1 MRTELT
7 KYVIKRKDMDN
18 DDLVIE
24 GDSLTVGS
32 ALGNDVLLNHPTVSR
47 THAGICE
54 IEGAFWIKNLSSS
67 NGTIVNGSLIET
79 VQLQTEDS
87 IQVGVFVLKPTVNE
101 GEMILEVEKQIDRV
115 AAGVKGAEIV
125 GDPKEAMEKG
135 KTSLLSPDLLKL
147 MEQAQKPA
155 AQQPSGQTG
164 KPSATSL
171 LGAGRFQRGMTGLLS
186 SIMAL
191 PEQEQARFQQSLDA
205 FWDRRKIAET
215 GGGQKMAEI
224 SILRP
229 REPDPEY
236 KQFNLHLGKKKF
248 NWLPTTDL
256 VRPWPRGY
264 LITIGSFLI
273 LAGIIAVFLWER
285 AYSPGPIA
293 LPHTYDEKSMANF
306 ASFSPGSKTLMAASK
321 AADGERNCASCHT
334 ATSSMQQKCI
344 DCHKTSHFEPTNA
357 IPLHEQAGVSC
368 VDCHTEHK
376 GKDFKPAI
384 VARTICFDCHRDNPT
399 HPKAKT
405 VARAGV
411 AGGELLK
418 TPHGS
423 NLGYPIDETK
433 PEADRW
439 TWKDPINKKI
449 QIPDAAQLS
458 PKAKFHFVHL
468 SGRKE
473 ATGRGENAAKCM
485 DCHDSFESPAA
496 TKTIDKNKC
505 AICHGVA
512 ITGAT
517 TAQGKPLNQVDDMAQ
532 LSTSFK
538 IDCNSC
544 HPQHNESK
552 DLVAAL
558 RPKGGKA
565 RTIDPDKDIYRVN
578 TVYRG
583 GKDWQWTSFAARFG
597 GMSFKGWGLFLSIV
611 PLVVIGFLAFDTIRR
626 RQVQE
631 LLKGKQIS
639 LSAEKV
645 FDPQSMKYALKWE
658 SEVQKQRAE
667 AAAKSRPVP
676 QPVINNE
683 TCIGCHGCILAC
695 PQDVLAFDDQEHH
708 AIVVNYEQCMEDTGC
723 QQACPT
729 VPQSCVLINT
739 KKNIKEAPKPLRKGM
754 NDGFETEHVEGAY
767 LIGDVSGV
775 PLIRNAIKEGR
786 LAMDKIAEKLK
797 EKKVPGAD
805 YDVAIVG
812 IGPGGISATVR
823 AAELGLTYVAL
834 EQGRKYATI
843 ADKYP
848 AGKYVAFNPFNP
860 NDPPLGAVKL
870 DGPGDLKEKML
881 GWWEEAAS
889 RFNVQVNE
897 FEGCRE
903 ITQENGYFVL
913 KTTKK
918 PEGYKARKIVL
929 SLGNA
934 GEPRKLGVPGEVDVR
949 VEYRLQDPAA
959 YKGKKIVVVG
969 AGNSAVEA
977 AVDLAGKR
985 QADGTVVFSEGG
997 NEVSLVVRSDF
1008 PKDLTLENKMWVYFC
1023 MDSGRMKAYFGAAIK
1038 EIRDKEVVLSK
1049 VRDGSVIG
1057 TIPNDIVFAM
1067 VGSIAPKEFLSKV
1080 GIKYAGD
1087 DKKGGGDKGAKGDG
1101 AKPAK

>member
-24 GDSLTVGS
+24 GDSLTIGS
-32 ALGNDVLLNHPTVSR
+32 ALGNDVLLNHPAVSR

-67 NGTIVNGSLIET
+67 NGTIVNGALIET
-79 VQLQTEDS
+79 VQLQTDDS
-87 IQVGVFVLKPTVNE
+87 IQIGVFVIKPTVSD
-101 GEMILEVEKQIDRV
+101 GELSLEVEKQIDRV
-115 AAGVKGAEIV
+115 AAGIKGAEIL
-125 GDPKEAMEKG
+125 GDPKAAMAAG
-135 KTSLLSPDLLKL
+135 KTALLSPDLLKML
-147 MEQAQKPA
+147 EQAQKPA
-155 AQQPSGQTG
+155 AQQPTG
-164 KPSATSL
+164 ATGASATQL
-171 LGAGRFQRGMTGLLS
+171 LGAGRMQRGMTGLLS

-205 FWDRRKIAET
+205 FWERRKLAET
-215 GGGQKMAEI
+215 GGGQKMAEE

-229 REPDPEY
+229 REPDPEF

-264 LITIGSFLI
+264 LITIGAFLI
-273 LAGIIAVFLWER
+273 IAGIAAVFLWER

-293 LPHTYDEKSMANF
+293 LPHTYDDKNMANF
-306 ASFSPGSKTLMAASK
+306 ASVAPGSSTLLAAK
-321 AADGERNCASCHT
+321 RAANGENNCASCHS
-334 ATSSMQQKCI
+334 AKSMQQQCI
-344 DCHKTSHFEPTNA
+344 DCHKTDHFEPKNSYD
-357 IPLHEQAGVSC
+357 LHEKAGVGC

-384 VARTICFDCHRDNPT
+384 VARTVCFDCHKDNPT

-405 VARAGV
+405 VERAGV
-411 AGGELLK
+411 AGGTLLG
-418 TPHGS
+418 TPHGGK
-423 NLGYPIDETK
+423 LGYPIDNNGQ
-433 PEADRW
+433 W
-439 TWKDPINKKI
+439 TWTQPFNKKVK
-449 QIPDAAQLS
+449 IPDAEALS

-468 SGRKE
+468 AARKE
-473 ATGRGENAAKCM
+473 ATGRGVNAAKCA
-485 DCHDSFESPAA
+485 DCHDSFENEAA
-496 TKTIDKNKC
+496 TKKINKAKC
-505 AICHGVA
+505 AICHGVDFEQEA
-512 ITGAT
+512 L
-517 TAQGKPLNQVDDMAQ
+517 AQAGKPLDQVDNLGQMAVN
-532 LSTSFK
+532 FK

-544 HPQHNESK
+544 HPQHAESK
-552 DLVAAL
+552 DLVAVL
-558 RPKGGKA
+558 RPKGGAA
-565 RTIDPDKDIYRVN
+565 RVIDPNKDIYKVN

-597 GMSFKGWGLFLSIV
+597 GMSFGNWLTFFGIV
-611 PLVVIGFLAFDTIRR
+611 PLVVFGFLAFDTIRR

-631 LLKGKQIS
+631 RLKGKQIS
-639 LSAEKV
+639 LSTEKIY
-645 FDPQSMKYALKWE
+645 DPQQIKYALKWE

-683 TCIGCHGCILAC
+683 TCIGCHGCILGC
-695 PQDVLAFDDQEHH
+695 PQDVLGFDDQEHH
-708 AIVVNYEQCMEDTGC
+708 AMVVNYEQCMEDTGC

-739 KKNIKEAPKPLRKGM
+739 KKNIREAPKPLRKGP
-754 NDGFETEHVEGAY
+754 NDGFETEHVEGVY

-786 LAMDKIAEKLK
+786 VAMDKIAEKLK
-797 EKKVPGAD
+797 ANKVAGAE

-823 AAELGLTYVAL
+823 AAELGLSYVAL

-860 NDPPLGAVKL
+860 SDPPLGAVKL
-870 DGPGDLKEKML
+870 EGPGDLKEKML
-881 GWWEEAAS
+881 GWWEEAVQ

-903 ITQENGYFVL
+903 ITQENGYFLL

-918 PEGYKARKIVL
+918 PEGYKARKVVL
-929 SLGNA
+929 ALGNA
-934 GEPRKLGVPGEVDVR
+934 GEPRKLGCPGEVDVR
-949 VEYRLQDPAA
+949 VEYRLQDPSAFR
-959 YKGKKIVVVG
+959 GKNIIVVG

-977 AVDLAGKR
+977 AVDLTGKR
-985 QADGTVVFSEGG
+985 QSDGTVVFPTEGG
-997 NEVSLVVRSDF
+997 NQVSLVVRSDF
-1008 PKDLTLENKMWVYFC
+1008 PKDLTLENKMWVYYC
-1023 MDSGRMKAYFGAAIK
+1023 MDSGRMKAYFGAAVK
-1038 EIRDKEVVLSK
+1038 EIREKEAVLSK
-1049 VRDGSVIG
+1049 VRDNSVIG
-1057 TIPNDIVFAM
+1057 TIPNDVVFAM
-1067 VGSIAPKEFLSKV
+1067 VGSIAPKEFLGKV
-1080 GIKYAGD
+1080 GIKYVGD
-1087 DKKGGGDKGAKGDG
+1087 DKKGG
-1101 AKPAK
+1101 KPAK